1 MGSKCFD
8 LDPEPSV
15 YKKQAIIVGTQ
26 PTVPE
31 AARQNKITSLNIISA
46 PLYDELVITDVD
58 WVAPMLMTEE
68 ELSQYKTIP
77 LPDKH
82 QKQS

>member
-1 MGSKCFD
+1 MEDNCFD
-8 LDPEPSV
+8 PEQRV

-31 AARQNKITSLNIISA
+31 AARQNKIDTLNIISA
-46 PLYDELVITDVD
+46 PSYDELVITDVD
-58 WVAPMLMTEE
+58 WGAPVLMTKE

-82 QKQS
+82 QKQG